1 MGCGEKWIKNFDLS
15 SLRLLGTAGEPINRE
30 AWMWYYR
37 VVGKSRCPIVDT
49 YWSTESVSVAV
60 GNNQLDK
67 VFSYFHSISHFDFA

>member
-15 SLRLLGTAGEPINRE
+15 SLRLLGATGEPINRE

-49 YWSTESVSVAV
+49 YWSTESVSGVLS
-60 GNNQLDK
+60 G
-67 VFSYFHSISHFDFA
+67 